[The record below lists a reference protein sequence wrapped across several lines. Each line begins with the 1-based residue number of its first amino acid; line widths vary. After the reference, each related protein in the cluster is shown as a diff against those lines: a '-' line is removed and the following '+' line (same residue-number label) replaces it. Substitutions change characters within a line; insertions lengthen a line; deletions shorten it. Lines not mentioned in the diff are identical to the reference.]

1 MIRILCHLSV
11 AVLSLASACAE
22 LTLETLRKRQEQ
34 MRTTIRTAMP
44 SVVGIEF
51 PNAGDGSGSGVIVSA
66 DGLILTAAHVSGES
80 NRDITVIML
89 GGERLPGKT
98 LGAYRSLDAGMI
110 QVEVNNRS
118 FPHVPLGDATAL
130 EQGQW
135 CLAIGHPGGFVKDRT
150 PPVRL
155 SRLLS
160 LEENG
165 FLLTDSTLVGGHSG
179 GPLLDLQ
186 GRLIGIHSSIGI
198 SLSEN
203 RHAPISAF
211 KDQWKLMQRGKVVGR
226 LYDWNRRE
234 QGFLGTQIDP
244 QSETADVLSVVEGS
258 PAQISGIRKGDRIVI
273 LDGRP
278 VRHGRRFLQRLRYFK
293 PNDKVTLE
301 VKRAVSDITESLTI
315 KLKRRSDFLN
325 EPNH

>member
-1 MIRILCHLSV
+1 MCRICISQRD
-11 AVLSLASACAE
+11 AIK
-22 LTLETLRKRQEQ
+22 RK
-34 MRTTIRTAMP
+34 P
-44 SVVGIEF
+44 FSK
-51 PNAGDGSGSGVIVSA
+51 
-66 DGLILTAAHVSGES
+66 GLIYSPNRELCAA
-80 NRDITVIML
+80 N
-89 GGERLPGKT
+89 
-98 LGAYRSLDAGMI
+98 AYRRRIDGYRYYPRHKKPIASRKCPFCPKFRRI
-110 QVEVNNRS
+110 K
-118 FPHVPLGDATAL
+118 
-130 EQGQW
+130 
-135 CLAIGHPGGFVKDRT
+135 LADRKKDKEIRYG
-150 PPVRL
+150 R
-155 SRLLS
+155 
-160 LEENG
+160 
-165 FLLTDSTLVGGHSG
+165 TDSCGGDSG

-234 QGFLGTQIDP
+234 QGFLGIQIDP

-293 PNDKVTLE
+293 PNDEVTLE
-301 VKRAVSDITESLTI
+301 VKRAVSYITESLTI

-325 EPNH
+325 EPNR